1 MSYDVVFLHPPSI
14 LDFRDRPFFPG
25 PLAYTVVE
33 STHQFIIPPIG
44 MLSIADYLDRSGYKV
59 YVDNIGERMLQGK
72 DFNIHDYLKKV
83 EARVFGIDLH
93 WIVHAHGAINLAR
106 ICKSLHP
113 DSVIVLGGLTATRFH
128 EEIITKYPFIDVVV
142 RGESE
147 EPFLKL
153 MTSID
158 AKGHVREVPNT
169 TYRVDNKIIVEPLT
183 LPVDSIDKYEFT
195 RLDLLKPKTLIFS
208 VDKPPHCAFWQIP
221 ICRGCIYNCATC
233 GGSAYAYR
241 RYLARQ
247 APSFRSP
254 EKIVEDLDKLAEQGV
269 KTVFL
274 FQDPRIGENK
284 YWERLFKTFTT
295 EGIAVDHITLE
306 LFEPANEEYIKAV
319 SKLGT
324 SVTLTISPESGS
336 EHVRGKHG
344 RNYTNQELFGTIE
357 KCQKFHIP
365 ILVFF
370 MVALAYENRETIK
383 ETWKMWE
390 KICVMDKE
398 ARSESLPLTAGYGFG
413 PMVLMDPGSL
423 AFDNPSNYGYRLVY
437 KTLEEHVNAMSL
449 PSWHQWINY
458 ENEYLDRGAIIELI
472 LDSLEFSINLRERF
486 EMYDN
491 RLEALNERL
500 AFVDLGRLV
509 VRRIDEI
516 MTVKDETRRNAM
528 IKELHNYVLDYLK
541 SLKLNILYQYII

>member
-1 MSYDVVFLHPPSI
+1 MSYDVAFLHPPSI

-72 DFNIHDYLKKV
+72 DFNIQDYLKKV

-195 RLDLLKPKTLIFS
+195 RLDLLKPKNLIFS
-208 VDKPPHCAFWQIP
+208 VDKPPHCAF
-221 ICRGCIYNCATC
+221 
-233 GGSAYAYR
+233 
-241 RYLARQ
+241 
-247 APSFRSP
+247 
-254 EKIVEDLDKLAEQGV
+254 
-269 KTVFL
+269 
-274 FQDPRIGENK
+274 
-284 YWERLFKTFTT
+284 
-295 EGIAVDHITLE
+295 
-306 LFEPANEEYIKAV
+306 
-319 SKLGT
+319 
-324 SVTLTISPESGS
+324 
-336 EHVRGKHG
+336 
-344 RNYTNQELFGTIE
+344 
-357 KCQKFHIP
+357 
-365 ILVFF
+365 
-370 MVALAYENRETIK
+370 
-383 ETWKMWE
+383 
-390 KICVMDKE
+390 
-398 ARSESLPLTAGYGFG
+398 
-413 PMVLMDPGSL
+413 
-423 AFDNPSNYGYRLVY
+423 
-437 KTLEEHVNAMSL
+437 
-449 PSWHQWINY
+449 
-458 ENEYLDRGAIIELI
+458 
-472 LDSLEFSINLRERF
+472 
-486 EMYDN
+486 
-491 RLEALNERL
+491 
-500 AFVDLGRLV
+500 
-509 VRRIDEI
+509 
-516 MTVKDETRRNAM
+516 
-528 IKELHNYVLDYLK
+528 
-541 SLKLNILYQYII
+541 